1 MSLARFPRMKVASL
15 PTPLQELSRFR
26 KEIGGPRLF
35 MKRDDN
41 TGLAL
46 GGNKAR
52 KLEYLM
58 GDALAQ
64 KCDVVITTGGPQS
77 NHARMVAA
85 VARQLGLEAIL
96 LLTGEEPREWKGNLL
111 LDRILGA
118 QVLFAGTTDYEI
130 VHPRMEAMAEDL
142 RKQGRNPYVM
152 PVGGATPI
160 GSLGYVQAML
170 ELAGQ
175 SLEQGLAF
183 DYLVTA
189 TGSAG
194 TMSGMLVGS
203 QAFLPSLKVVG
214 VSVSRPRAAL
224 IQRLSS
230 LSEATASLLNYTFK
244 FPPETITVFDEY
256 IGEGYGV
263 PTPEGLEAIEL
274 LARTEGILLDPVYTG
289 KAMAGYVDLVR
300 KGYFPST
307 ANVVFFHT
315 GGAPALFAMD
325 QYFNQRGGFDHQV

>member
-1 MSLARFPRMKVASL
+1 MSLARFPRVRVASL

-58 GDALAQ
+58 GAALAQ
-64 KCDVVITTGGPQS
+64 KCDIVITTGGPQS
-77 NHARMVAA
+77 NHARMAA
-85 VARQLGLEAIL
+85 AAARQLGLEAIL
-96 LLTGEEPREWKGNLL
+96 LLTGEEPKEWKGNLL

-118 QVLFAGTTDYEI
+118 QVIFAGTTDYDI

-142 RKQGRNPYVM
+142 RKQGRNPYVI

-160 GSLGYVQAML
+160 GSLGYVQAIL

-175 SLEQGLAF
+175 SVEQRIDF
-183 DYLVTA
+183 DDLVTA

-194 TMSGMLVGS
+194 TMSGMLVGA
-203 QAFLPSLKVVG
+203 QLFLPHLKVVG
-214 VSVSRPRAAL
+214 ISVSRPRAGL
-224 IQRLSS
+224 RQRLSS
-230 LSEATASLLNYTFK
+230 LSEATASLLNYAFK
-244 FPPETITVFDEY
+244 FPPETIAVFDEY
-256 IGEGYGV
+256 IGDGYGV
-263 PTPEGLEAIEL
+263 PTPEGLEAIRL

-289 KAMAGYVDLVR
+289 KAMAGYIDLVQ
-300 KGYFPST
+300 KDYFPAT
-307 ANVVFFHT
+307 ANVIFLHT

-325 QYFNQRGGFDHQV
+325 EYFNRKGGFDNQV